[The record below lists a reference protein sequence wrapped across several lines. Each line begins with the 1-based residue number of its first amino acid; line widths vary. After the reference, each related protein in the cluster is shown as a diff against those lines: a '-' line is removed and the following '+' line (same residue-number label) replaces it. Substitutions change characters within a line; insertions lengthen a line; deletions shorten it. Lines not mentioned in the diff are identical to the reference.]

1 VLLLFTLVS
10 VLSSCK
16 YPNGKYPIYT
26 PSERSKFDRE
36 STERTIN
43 RSFDEVWT
51 ALIEY
56 ASTSFFVIKDH
67 DKESGLITLHFGP
80 GKIAEFIDCGYLESI
95 VVNFKG
101 PFIEGIE
108 TYGEADLDGNMK
120 ILVTPLSVNG
130 TQVEVNTHYVFEGR
144 DPKTRQVWAFDAGGS
159 DGKRYSSIQE
169 DVICFPTHKAEQAI
183 LESIDN
189 IAQ

>member
-1 VLLLFTLVS
+1 LGKVIIISVLLLFTFVS

-43 RSFDEVWT
+43 RSFDEVWS

-56 ASTSFFVIKDH
+56 VSSSFF
-67 DKESGLITLHFGP
+67 
-80 GKIAEFIDCGYLESI
+80 

-120 ILVTPLSVNG
+120 ILVKPLSVNV
-130 TQVEVNTHYVFEGR
+130 TQVKVNTHYVFEAR
-144 DPKTRQVWAFDAGGS
+144 DPKTRQVWAFDTGGS
-159 DGKRYSSIQE
+159 NAKRYSSIQE

-183 LESIDN
+183 LESIHN